1 MALSFPQKIL
11 SAIDDLRGE
20 YPDPRSVL
28 IPVLKMAQE
37 EFGHLSPEVMA
48 YVGELLE
55 VPESVVAG
63 VATFYHNF
71 FVAPHGRHVIQ
82 VCRTL
87 SCHLA
92 GAAEVTRRLYEIL
105 GIEAGG
111 TSDDGLI
118 TVREVECLAACGT
131 TPALIIDDDYY
142 EGFEPRDCQRVVDEL
157 RAGRKPEGGTGTP
170 GGDIAMAGAGE
181 SR

>member
-63 VATFYHNF
+63 VATFYH
-71 FVAPHGRHVIQ
+71 
-82 VCRTL
+82 
-87 SCHLA
+87 
-92 GAAEVTRRLYEIL
+92 YEIL

-131 TPALIIDDDYY
+131 APALIIDDDYY

-170 GGDIAMAGAGE
+170 GGDIALPGE
-181 SR
+181 GGRP